1 MPPTVRAGFGLLLTM
16 AGGTAVAAPPG
27 PERAA
32 PPSFVNDVVPV
43 LTRQGCNS
51 GACHGKGAG
60 QNGFRLSLRGYA
72 PELDHAGLTREFSS
86 RRISFAD
93 PESSTLLRKA
103 AGLAPHE
110 GGKLF
115 SRGDP
120 AHDTLLAW
128 IRAGAPGP
136 RKDDAKITTLAVEP
150 ARIHARPGQTHRLRV
165 TASFS
170 DGSRRDV
177 T

>member
-51 GACHGKGAG
+51 GACHGKIAG

-72 PELDHAGLTREFSS
+72 PEADYPGLTREFEG
-86 RRISFAD
+86 RRISTAV
-93 PESSTLLRKA
+93 PEDSLLLRKPL
-103 AGLAPHE
+103 GLTPHA

-115 SRGDP
+115 MEGSREYQVFLDW
-120 AHDTLLAW
+120 L
-128 IRAGAPGP
+128 RAAVPGP
-136 RKDDAKITTLAVEP
+136 V
-150 ARIHARPGQTHRLRV
+150 
-165 TASFS
+165 
-170 DGSRRDV
+170 
-177 T
+177 